1 MREFKVRMPIYVSI
15 GIKKKRKIYL
25 NLNLFRN
32 EHHHINNNVKKE
44 YARIAHSL
52 LPTLKRP
59 MKQIELE
66 YTLYLPN
73 KLKRDISNVL
83 SICDKSFCDA
93 IVQHNLIEDDN
104 YEYLKKVTYMYGG
117 YDEDKKGYVDILI
130 KEVPDGT

>member
-1 MREFKVRMPIYVSI
+1 MPISVEV
-15 GIKKKRKIYL
+15 GVKKKRKIYL

-32 EHHHINNNVKKE
+32 EHHHVNNNVKKE

-52 LPTLKRP
+52 LPTLECP
-59 MKQIELE
+59 MQQIELE

-83 SICDKSFCDA
+83 SIVDKSFCDA

-117 YDEDKKGYVDILI
+117 YDEDKKGYVDIVI
-130 KEVPDGT
+130 KEVKLNG